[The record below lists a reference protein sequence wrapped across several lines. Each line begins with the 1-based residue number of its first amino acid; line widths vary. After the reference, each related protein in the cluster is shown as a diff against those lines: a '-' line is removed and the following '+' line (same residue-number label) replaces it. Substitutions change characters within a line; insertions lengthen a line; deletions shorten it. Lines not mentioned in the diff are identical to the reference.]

1 MPWAGCWLGPLLG
14 AASAGAVYTLLRE
27 IKDSCRIGINAS
39 ARGFSMVFS
48 EAPRTFMVVAVAS
61 AMAYALLRRAPV
73 TGRTALAVIGAVSV
87 ALVVVWITVATQHHP
102 YGGNRDCLP
111 GWWPR
116 WISL

>member
-1 MPWAGCWLGPLLG
+1 MR
-14 AASAGAVYTLLRE
+14 S
-27 IKDSCRIGINAS
+27 KDSCRIGINAS
-39 ARGFSMVFS
+39 ARGFSLVFS

-102 YGGNRDCLP
+102 HGGNRDCLP